1 MGFGTEMKDFISAF
15 RGVSSTINDTRRV
28 KAYEDDIA
36 SRGDRG
42 GFDFGNAKGANGK
55 YWNNSDE
62 PVKPGKK
69 RHSPLHNFG
78 HFLGLNDDDHDKP
91 AGAIPTRQGFQGQIS
106 PYMNRDTSTLE
117 DGYDEDLGYSRGGVV
132 RPKRYALGGP
142 VAPEPVVDEEDT
154 TYERPAAPPPPSRAA
169 LPVQT
174 ASAERAAVS
183 PETDGAG
190 ETPDA
195 LHAGIMQL
203 QKNFGLDRKNPAVGM
218 DHERIAGQKALMN
231 SIGRPSDHEMD
242 EASKLVGADRH
253 LDKAKTNLQ
262 IMEQGYEWYLGH
274 GDIDKANNFAAS
286 IIQYATYEAGK
297 FGAAALDDLRRGD
310 IQSAAANT
318 AAGYDSLPN
327 GYHVTQ
333 QVNDDG
339 TISVQKVDTKTDK
352 VVGEHT
358 LTAQQLYQAALSLN
372 NKSGSWDALM
382 EAAASR
388 RGLGKPPAKL
398 NDADVEAI
406 ASVHGMNAD
415 GSPVQSRPTMSG
427 QTPDNGPAGPTIS
440 EVGDQPTE
448 PAQHPDVKAAIDS
461 MPEYQRQYATVM
473 ARKEAQNDPNA
484 SSKASGGK
492 AVGLFQF
499 TPETWQQAT
508 GEKIDPKVIGTDQ
521 DPRRDPKKSAAAMRT
536 LTAQNETAF
545 RKKFDRDPTPQDLAV
560 MHQQG
565 TTGGLKLLSANPED
579 RASKYV
585 SVAALKQNG
594 VSPKAT
600 AGEAVAAI
608 KAYYFG
614 KGSAKSNDPLAVQP
628 MLDEDRGDPAPEL
641 AMPSQPQWAHP
652 DADKMEKMTPEGHK
666 IYMQQIREK
675 NLEMQ
680 KQYAA
685 DSTAAQ
691 GKFKADTAAHTAAL
705 KAARADALKPI
716 PTKDRIDVIDK
727 LTSAEENRP
736 EIKALFG
743 AEGDGAGRPTLEDVR
758 PIAYELFTRN
768 DIPDTTAYQL
778 ATQLSDPKTKNF
790 SLHKTSRGVFRLVT
804 PQGKFTL
811 TPNALAEVAAVRG
824 KLLSDMRES
833 GAKSAAKS
841 ERRAKTWEAGKEAL
855 GAAGNIVVGGVKAAD
870 KAVGALLTPG
880 TPEKIYRGTRTA
892 LGNIADA
899 TARGAQRGA
908 DILSN
913 ETFVNK
919 SNRR

>member
-1 MGFGTEMKDFISAF
+1 MGFGTEMKDFIAAY
-15 RGVSSTINDTRRV
+15 RGVSDTINDARRT
-28 KAYEDDIA
+28 KIYEDQV
-36 SRGDRG
+36 
-42 GFDFGNAKGANGK
+42 AKQGAGTWDPSAAVDPVTGK
-55 YWNNSDE
+55 GWDGAE
-62 PVKPGKK
+62 PKKK
-69 RHSPLHNFG
+69 RRSPLHNFG
-78 HFLGLNDDDHDKP
+78 HFLGLNDGDEHDRP

-106 PYMNRDTSTLE
+106 PYMNRDPSTLE
-117 DGYDEDLGYSRGGVV
+117 DSYDEDLGYGRGGVV

-154 TYERPAAPPPPSRAA
+154 TYERPAAPPPPPPARAA

-203 QKNFGLDRKNPAVGM
+203 QKNFGLDRKDPAVGM
-218 DHERIAGQKALMN
+218 DHERVAGQKALMN

-242 EASKLVGADRH
+242 EAAQMVGADRH
-253 LDKAKTNLQ
+253 LKKAQSNLR
-262 IMEQGYEWYLGH
+262 IMEQGYEFYLSR
-274 GDIDKANNFAAS
+274 GDVEKANNFAAS

-448 PAQHPDVKAAIDS
+448 PAQHPDVKGAIDS

-499 TPETWQQAT
+499 TPETWQRAT
-508 GEKIDPKVIGTDQ
+508 GEEIDPKVIGTAQ
-521 DPRRDPKKSAAAMRT
+521 DPRRDPMKSAAAMRT
-536 LTAQNETAF
+536 LTAQNEAAF

-565 TTGGLKLLSANPED
+565 TTGGLKLLSADPSD

-600 AGEAVAAI
+600 AGEAVDAI
-608 KAYYFG
+608 KTYYFG
-614 KGSAKSNDPLAVQP
+614 KQAGTKSNDPLAVQP

-652 DADKMEKMTPEGHK
+652 DADKMAKMTPEGRK

-716 PTKDRIDVIDK
+716 PTKDRVDVIDK
-727 LTSAEENRP
+727 LNAAEEKP
-736 EIKALFG
+736 EIKTLFET
-743 AEGDGAGRPTLEDVR
+743 EGDEEQGAGRPKLEDVR
-758 PIAYELFTRN
+758 PVAYELFSRN

-778 ATQLSDPKTKNF
+778 ATLLVDP
-790 SLHKTSRGVFRLVT
+790 TSKSFRIHETPNGTYRLVT
-804 PQGKFTL
+804 SQGKFTL
-811 TPNALAEVAAVRG
+811 TPNGRSEIAAIRGRLLAEAR
-824 KLLSDMRES
+824 KS
-833 GAKSAAKS
+833 GGEVAAKS
-841 ERRAKTWEAGKEAL
+841 ERRGKLWGKGMDAL
-855 GAAGNIVVGGVKAAD
+855 SASGEIVKSLAAPVKNVVTENAFGARPSRTPD
-870 KAVGALLTPG
+870 ALAHP
-880 TPEKIYRGTRTA
+880 IDTA
-892 LGNIADA
+892 LGVGKKVGRAALDIMD
-899 TARGAQRGA
+899 RG
-908 DILSN
+908 L
-913 ETFVNK
+913 V
-919 SNRR
+919 RRN